1 MAEKKSEL
9 HFCTR
14 VSEEMKGA
22 DRRAGLA
29 VVEIGRSTGRADILN
44 AIREAG
50 REKDVSTDC
59 ESETLYKLQERHVK
73 RGGPDKCALQT
84 SKEIIPHIHVIAHKK
99 WMIGEDLKMMDEI
112 RRKSKIKKNIIDYT
126 KK

>member
-1 MAEKKSEL
+1 
-9 HFCTR
+9 
-14 VSEEMKGA
+14 MKGA

-59 ESETLYKLQERHVK
+59 ESETLYKLQDGPVK
-73 RGGPDKCALQT
+73 RGGQVHFADVKGNYSTHTCNCSQ
-84 SKEIIPHIHVIAHKK
+84 
-99 WMIGEDLKMMDEI
+99 KMDD
-112 RRKSKIKKNIIDYT
+112 R
-126 KK
+126 